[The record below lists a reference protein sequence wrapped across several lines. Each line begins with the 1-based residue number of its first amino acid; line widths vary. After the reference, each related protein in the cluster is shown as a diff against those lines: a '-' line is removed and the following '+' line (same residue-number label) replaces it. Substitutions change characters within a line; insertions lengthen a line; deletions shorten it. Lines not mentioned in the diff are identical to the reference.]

1 MPSGSWN
8 RTVLSPHG
16 VMTGAWTRVAPHAS
30 NRFIAASR
38 LGTWRVSMP
47 ELSTIYDYMRAHAS
61 LLGARILQKY
71 PALHQFDDPV
81 PPRIENLLRKPFPAQ
96 TIAIMGLAKRWREWR
111 TGMVVAECGT
121 GKTLISLRA
130 IHVHSE
136 GRTSTSL
143 AMVPPHL
150 VEKWAREAFLTLPRV
165 RVFLI
170 DDLRNGG
177 DENKSHGVNE
187 VRLRHGRIVREGFRT
202 TLSELRLRKESPSS
216 RRRWL
221 SLCGRPSLF
230 IVGRERAKLGYFWR
244 HAYRVPDSGPYVGCV
259 VNSDTG
265 KPVIIDD
272 SRLTA
277 GEFEKVKIA
286 ETIETRG
293 EKSCR
298 PLHSPLWQADSDKI
312 RRMAPIEFIGRY
324 MPAWFDYAIC
334 DEIHQLAGDT
344 AQGNALGTLASY
356 TDKIVGLTGTLLGGY
371 ADDLFNTLYRL
382 EARKMKERG
391 YEWGSPGRT
400 GFIQDYGVLE
410 TVTRIDPADNA
421 CSKAKTT
428 VTVRRKPGA
437 SPLLFGEFLMQL
449 CAFVF
454 LEDISAELPPYEE
467 SFVSMPMDERMRIA
481 YQALEDAIR
490 KALKEHKGN
499 RSVLSTMLNTLL
511 LYPDHPYGLGT
522 LYGSEFDPELKR
534 NVRFII
540 AETRDLPAEQLY
552 SKERKLIEEVKREL
566 AEGHR
571 CQVFAVYTQKR
582 DVTARLERILSNEG
596 IRTAVLRATVDT
608 AKREAWYA
616 RQIKEGVQ
624 VVISHP
630 KLVETGLDLLDFPT
644 ILFYES
650 GYSLHTLRQASRRSW
665 RIGQRRPVRVKFL
678 CYEGTM
684 QTACLRLM
692 GKKLLVALTMEGKFA
707 GEGLQ
712 NIDEDD
718 DMLSSMA
725 RELVERNGI
734 GETADAVWKALN
746 TEHQKLFPGASRLVD
761 DSCSI
766 EVPTSLLTAQAD
778 PAALVEEVIAGD
790 AALIFGQRPGSLSGR
805 RARGRQT
812 VAGQASLFE

>member
-1 MPSGSWN
+1 
-8 RTVLSPHG
+8 
-16 VMTGAWTRVAPHAS
+16 
-30 NRFIAASR
+30 
-38 LGTWRVSMP
+38 MP
-47 ELSTIYDYMRAHAS
+47 ELSTIYDYMRANAS
-61 LLGARILQKY
+61 LLGARILQEY
-71 PALHQFDDPV
+71 PALHQFEDPV
-81 PPRIENLLRKPFPAQ
+81 SPRIERLLRKPFPAQ
-96 TIAIMGLAKRWREWR
+96 TIAIMGIAKRWRQAR
-111 TGMVVAECGT
+111 TGMVIAECGT
-121 GKTLISLRA
+121 GKTLISLGA

-136 GRTSTSL
+136 GKRFTSL

-150 VEKWAREAFLTLPRV
+150 VEKWAREAFLTLPGV
-165 RVFLI
+165 RIFLI

-187 VRLRHGRIVREGFRT
+187 VRLRHGRVLREGFQT
-202 TLSELRLRKESPSS
+202 TLSELRLRKESSSS
-216 RRRWL
+216 RKRWL

-244 HAYRVPDSGPYVGCV
+244 HAYRMPRSGPYLGCV

-265 KPVIIDD
+265 KPVIVDD
-272 SRLTA
+272 SRLTLA
-277 GEFEKVKIA
+277 EFEKVKIA
-286 ETIETRG
+286 ETIESRG
-293 EKSCR
+293 DKSCR
-298 PLHSPLWQADSDKI
+298 PVHSPLWQADSDKI

-324 MPAWFDYAIC
+324 MPGWFDYTIC

-344 AQGNALGTLASY
+344 AQGNALGTLSAC
-356 TDKIVGLTGTLLGGY
+356 TDRIVGLTGTLLGGY
-371 ADDLFNTLYRL
+371 ADDLFNTLFRL
-382 EARKMKERG
+382 EAARMKEHG
-391 YEWGSPGRT
+391 YEWGTTGRSSFT
-400 GFIQDYGVLE
+400 QDYGVLE
-410 TVTRIDPADNA
+410 TITKVEPTDNR
-421 CSKAKTT
+421 CSKAKTSSM
-428 VTVRRKPGA
+428 VRRKPGA

-467 SFVSMPMDERMRIA
+467 SYLSVPMDPLMMAA
-481 YQALEDAIR
+481 YRELEDAIR
-490 KALKEHKGN
+490 KALKEHRGN

-522 LYGSEFDPELKR
+522 LYGKEFDQEVRR
-534 NVRFII
+534 NVSFVI
-540 AETRDLPAEQLY
+540 AETQDLPEDQLY
-552 SKERKLIEEVKREL
+552 SKERRLIEEVREEL
-566 AEGHR
+566 VEGRR
-571 CQVFAVYTQKR
+571 CQVFAVYTQKH
-582 DVTARLERILSNEG
+582 DVTARLQRILSNEG
-596 IRTAVLRATVDT
+596 IRTAVLRASVDT
-608 AKREAWYA
+608 SKREAWYA
-616 RQIKEGVQ
+616 RQIKEGIQ

-718 DMLSSMA
+718 DMLSAMA

-734 GETADAVWKALN
+734 GETADAVWKSLN
-746 TEHQKLFPGASRLVD
+746 AEHQKLFPTTSRSDGDV
-761 DSCSI
+761 
-766 EVPTSLLTAQAD
+766 SLLEAPAVLPGVQPD
-778 PAALVEEVIAGD
+778 PAALVEEAIAGD
-790 AALIFGQRPGSLSGR
+790 SVLIFGQRPGSLSGR
-805 RARGRQT
+805 RSRT
-812 VAGQASLFE
+812 KPTIPEQATLFG

>member
-1 MPSGSWN
+1 
-8 RTVLSPHG
+8 
-16 VMTGAWTRVAPHAS
+16 
-30 NRFIAASR
+30 
-38 LGTWRVSMP
+38 MP
-47 ELSTIYDYMRAHAS
+47 ELSTIYDYMRANAS
-61 LLGARILQKY
+61 LLGARILQEY

-81 PPRIENLLRKPFPAQ
+81 SPRIEGLLRKPFPAQ
-96 TIAIMGLAKRWREWR
+96 TIAIMGIAKRWRQAR
-111 TGMVVAECGT
+111 TGMVIAECGT
-121 GKTLISLRA
+121 GKTLISLGA

-136 GRTSTSL
+136 GKPSTSL

-150 VEKWAREAFLTLPRV
+150 VEKWAREAFLTLPGV
-165 RVFLI
+165 RIFLI

-177 DENKSHGVNE
+177 DKNKSHGVNE
-187 VRLRHGRIVREGFRT
+187 VRLRHGRVVREGFQT
-202 TLSELRLRKESPSS
+202 TLSELRLRKQSLSS
-216 RRRWL
+216 RKRWL
-221 SLCGRPSLF
+221 SLCGGPSLF

-244 HAYRVPDSGPYVGCV
+244 HAYRMPRSGPYLGCV

-265 KPVIIDD
+265 KPVIVDD
-272 SRLTA
+272 SRLTLA
-277 GEFEKVKIA
+277 EFEKVKIS
-286 ETIETRG
+286 ETIESRG

-298 PLHSPLWQADSDKI
+298 PVHSPLWQADSDKI

-324 MPAWFDYAIC
+324 MPGWFDYTIC

-344 AQGNALGTLASY
+344 AQGNALGTLASC
-356 TDKIVGLTGTLLGGY
+356 TDRIVGLTGTLLGGY
-371 ADDLFNTLYRL
+371 ADDLFNTLFRL
-382 EARKMKERG
+382 EAGRMKEHG
-391 YEWGSPGRT
+391 YEWGTTGRSSFT
-400 GFIQDYGVLE
+400 QDYGVLE
-410 TVTRIDPADNA
+410 TITKVEPTDNR

-428 VTVRRKPGA
+428 SMVRRKPGA

-467 SFVSMPMDERMRIA
+467 NYLSVPMDQPMMAA
-481 YQALEDAIR
+481 YRELEDAIR

-522 LYGSEFDPELKR
+522 LYGKEFDQEVKR
-534 NVRFII
+534 NVSFVI
-540 AETRDLPAEQLY
+540 AETRDLPEDQLY
-552 SKERKLIEEVKREL
+552 SKERRLIEEIKKEL
-566 AEGHR
+566 GEGRR
-571 CQVFAVYTQKR
+571 CQVFAVYTQKH
-582 DVTARLERILSNEG
+582 DVTARLHRILSNEG
-596 IRTAVLRATVDT
+596 IRTTVLRATVDT
-608 AKREAWYA
+608 SKREAWYA
-616 RQIKEGVQ
+616 RQIKEGIQ

-718 DMLSSMA
+718 DMLSALA

-734 GETADAVWKALN
+734 GETADAVWKSLN
-746 TEHQKLFPGASRLVD
+746 AEHQKLFPATSRSDGDV
-761 DSCSI
+761 
-766 EVPTSLLTAQAD
+766 SLLEAPAVLPGVQPD
-778 PAALVEEVIAGD
+778 PAALVEEAIAGD
-790 AALIFGQRPGSLSGR
+790 SVLIFGQRPGSLSGR
-805 RARGRQT
+805 KSRT
-812 VAGQASLFE
+812 KPTIPEQATLFG

>member
-1 MPSGSWN
+1 M
-8 RTVLSPHG
+8 L
-16 VMTGAWTRVAPHAS
+16 
-30 NRFIAASR
+30 
-38 LGTWRVSMP
+38 
-47 ELSTIYDYMRAHAS
+47 ELSTIYDYMRANAS
-61 LLGARILQKY
+61 LLGARILQEY

-81 PPRIENLLRKPFPAQ
+81 SARIEGLLRKPFPAQ
-96 TIAIMGLAKRWREWR
+96 TIAIMGIAKRWQQAR
-111 TGMVVAECGT
+111 TGMVIAECGT
-121 GKTLISLRA
+121 GKTLISLGA

-136 GRTSTSL
+136 GKPSTSL

-150 VEKWAREAFLTLPRV
+150 VEKWAREAFLTLPGV
-165 RVFLI
+165 RIFLI

-177 DENKSHGVNE
+177 DENRSHGVNE
-187 VRLRHGRIVREGFRT
+187 VRLRQGRVVREGFRT
-202 TLSELRLRKESPSS
+202 SLSELRLRKESSSS
-216 RRRWL
+216 RKRWL

-244 HAYRVPDSGPYVGCV
+244 HAYLMPRSGPYLGCV

-265 KPVIIDD
+265 RPVFVDD
-272 SRLTA
+272 CRLTA
-277 GEFEKVKIA
+277 AEFEKVKIS
-286 ETIETRG
+286 ETIESRG
-293 EKSCR
+293 DKSCR
-298 PLHSPLWQADSDKI
+298 PFHSPLWQADSDKI

-324 MPAWFDYAIC
+324 MPGWFDYTIC

-344 AQGNALGTLASY
+344 AQGNALGTLSSC
-356 TDKIVGLTGTLLGGY
+356 TDRIVGLTGTLLGGY
-371 ADDLFNTLYRL
+371 ADDLFNTLFRL
-382 EARKMKERG
+382 EAARMKEHG
-391 YEWGSPGRT
+391 YEWGTTGRSSFT
-400 GFIQDYGVLE
+400 QDYGVLE
-410 TVTRIDPADNA
+410 TITKVEPADNR

-428 VTVRRKPGA
+428 STVRRKPGA

-454 LEDISAELPPYEE
+454 LEDISGELPPYEE
-467 SFVSMPMDERMRIA
+467 SYLSVPMDPLMMAA
-481 YQALEDAIR
+481 YRELEDAIR
-490 KALKEHKGN
+490 KALKEHRGN

-522 LYGSEFDPELKR
+522 LYGKEFDQELRR
-534 NVRFII
+534 NVSFVI
-540 AETRDLPAEQLY
+540 AETRDLPEDQLY
-552 SKERKLIEEVKREL
+552 SKERKLIEEIKKEL
-566 AEGHR
+566 AEGRR
-571 CQVFAVYTQKR
+571 CQLFAVYTQKH
-582 DVTARLERILSNEG
+582 DVTARVQRILSNEG
-596 IRTAVLRATVDT
+596 FRTAVLRSSVDT
-608 AKREAWYA
+608 SKREAWYA

-630 KLVETGLDLLDFPT
+630 KMVETGLDLLDFPT

-718 DMLSSMA
+718 DMLSAMA

-734 GETADAVWKALN
+734 GETADAVWRALN
-746 TEHQKLFPGASRLVD
+746 TEHQKLFPTNS
-761 DSCSI
+761 DSDHAPLI
-766 EVPTSLLTAQAD
+766 EA
-778 PAALVEEVIAGD
+778 PAALLGTRSDPAGLVEEAIESSSV
-790 AALIFGQRPGSLSGR
+790 LIFGQRPGSLTGR
-805 RARGRQT
+805 RPRGKPS
-812 VAGQASLFE
+812 VPEQATLFG